1 MKVTLLHLRLTQEK
15 KKKKNSFWCDKI
27 FFSSSRFIR
36 GDMMKQDDNRCCGVS
51 ARLVST
57 LLPGKIGKLFF
68 LNKRLDTERTHN
80 RGGGGI
86 FS

>member
-1 MKVTLLHLRLTQEK
+1 
-15 KKKKNSFWCDKI
+15 
-27 FFSSSRFIR
+27 
-36 GDMMKQDDNRCCGVS
+36 MKQDDNRCCGVS

-80 RGGGGI
+80 RGGGGGYFLELHPHSLSVISISGIGGSLHCLHI
-86 FS
+86 F